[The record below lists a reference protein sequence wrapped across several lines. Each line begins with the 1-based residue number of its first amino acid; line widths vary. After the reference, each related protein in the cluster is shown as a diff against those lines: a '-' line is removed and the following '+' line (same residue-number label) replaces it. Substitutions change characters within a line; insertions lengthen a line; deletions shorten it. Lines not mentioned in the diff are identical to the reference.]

1 MINQYLVIEVKETSI
16 VCVLILLELYK
27 KMTMNS
33 VHIDLMTPLWRFLLP
48 SSLGTQPVTVETPS
62 LNVSC

>member
-33 VHIDLMTPLWRFLLP
+33 VHIDLMTPYGDFCFPPL
-48 SSLGTQPVTVETPS
+48 
-62 LNVSC
+62 